1 MELSAPL
8 RKAEDLGE
16 RVLKVNH
23 AGENGAVNIYAG
35 QIFCARLTA
44 PDLIG
49 ELREFKGHEENHRRI
64 FQAELERRGVR
75 RCRSYVLCGIGG
87 YTLGVLSGLFGRG
100 AIVATTVAVE
110 RVVLGHLKQQLQQL
124 AGKDEL
130 AVVAIQG
137 IVSEEQQHHDQ
148 SATHAQANRLWLVL
162 LGPLVALATE
172 LVIWTGMRL

>member
-1 MELSAPL
+1 MELSVPL
-8 RKAEDLGE
+8 RKAVDLGG

-44 PDLIG
+44 PDLVD

-87 YTLGVLSGLFGRG
+87 YTLGVLTGLFGRG
-100 AIVATTVAVE
+100 AIAATTVAVE

-124 AGKDEL
+124 AGKDEP
-130 AVVAIQG
+130 AVVAIQA

-148 SATHAQANRLWLVL
+148 SAAHAQANRLWLVL
-162 LGPLVALATE
+162 LGPLVALSTE

>member
-1 MELSAPL
+1 MVLRTFSPARAWWPAVGARLARTLSLMELSAPL
-8 RKAEDLGE
+8 RKAEDFGG

-44 PDLIG
+44 PDLVG

-87 YTLGVLSGLFGRG
+87 YTLV
-100 AIVATTVAVE
+100 
-110 RVVLGHLKQQLQQL
+110 
-124 AGKDEL
+124 
-130 AVVAIQG
+130 
-137 IVSEEQQHHDQ
+137 
-148 SATHAQANRLWLVL
+148 
-162 LGPLVALATE
+162 
-172 LVIWTGMRL
+172 